1 MALYNLD
8 YTMPFVMWRC
18 CMKIAVCDDQ
28 KEYRHFIIKHLNFYF
43 NEHLID
49 LQTYECE
56 SGEALL
62 ASNEI
67 FDIVFLDIEMEELN
81 GIQTAKELNRINKNT
96 VIFII
101 TAYQKYLDDAMDLN
115 VFRYIDKPIQAKRLY
130 NGLDKAIEQ
139 INNNGI
145 TFRTKDDDIVTLRKS
160 EIVFVEVKLRTV
172 YVTTIDRRYV
182 TREKMSF
189 FRKNL
194 TATYFAIPHA
204 SYIINF
210 SFVKNYYRDHVI
222 MKTGHTVSIAPKKQ
236 NEIKKKFI
244 QFLGDGYGSLSDNL

>member
-1 MALYNLD
+1 ML
-8 YTMPFVMWRC
+8 FVLWRC
-18 CMKIAVCDDQ
+18 RMKIAVCDDQ
-28 KEYRHFIIKHLNFYF
+28 KEYRQFMLKHINFYF
-43 NEHLID
+43 NERLID
-49 LQTYECE
+49 FQAYEYE
-56 SGEALL
+56 SGESLL
-62 ASNEI
+62 ASNKK
-67 FDIVFLDIEMEELN
+67 FDMIFLDIEMEELN
-81 GIQTAKELNRINKNT
+81 GIQTTKALNRTNKNAI
-96 VIFII
+96 IFII

-139 INNNGI
+139 INNNEI
-145 TFRTKDDDIVTLRKS
+145 TFRTRDDGIVTLRKS
-160 EIVFVEVKLRTV
+160 EIVFVEVKIRTA
-172 YVTTIDRRYV
+172 YVSTIKKRYI

-210 SFVKNYYRDHVI
+210 SFVRNYHRDHVI
-222 MKTGHTVSIAPKKQ
+222 MKTGHTISIAPKKQ

-244 QFLGDGYGSLSDNL
+244 QFLGDGYGGLSDNL